1 MFARLGVPRYLGG
14 MNSFRPAKRRARH
27 QRQRRLGNYPHRDA
41 PQPRVALSQAAPR
54 PEAPAT
60 RTGPTPAP
68 SKLNPT
74 EGAPKLRRNVGLV
87 VRNAQGKVLAG
98 LRAHASGDKAWQ
110 MPQGGIEGRELPATA
125 AYRELREE
133 TGIDP
138 RAVKLVREH
147 AAWIDYI
154 LPSEMT
160 VGRRFAGQ
168 TQKWF
173 LFDYLEAGL
182 PNLAKA
188 TDQEFE
194 QLAWVEFDWLI
205 AHVIAFRK
213 PVYKEVKKAFLL

>member
-1 MFARLGVPRYLGG
+1 
-14 MNSFRPAKRRARH
+14 MNNSRPAHARARH
-27 QRQRRLGNYPHRDA
+27 RRNR
-41 PQPRVALSQAAPR
+41 R
-54 PEAPAT
+54 
-60 RTGPTPAP
+60 PAP
-68 SKLNPT
+68 TQRVGTPPPAATPLPPANRPAVNARPLPALAAET
-74 EGAPKLRRNVGLV
+74 RPLADAPKLRRNVGLV

-110 MPQGGIEGRELPATA
+110 LPQGGIEGRERPATA

-138 RAVKLVREH
+138 RAVRLVYEH
-147 AAWIDYI
+147 EAWLDYI
-154 LPSEMT
+154 LPAEMT

-188 TDQEFE
+188 TDNEFE
-194 QLAWVEFDWLI
+194 KLAWVEFDWLI
-205 AHVIAFRK
+205 AHVIDFRK
-213 PVYKEVKKAFLL
+213 PVYKAVKKALRL

>member
-1 MFARLGVPRYLGG
+1 
-14 MNSFRPAKRRARH
+14 
-27 QRQRRLGNYPHRDA
+27 
-41 PQPRVALSQAAPR
+41 
-54 PEAPAT
+54 
-60 RTGPTPAP
+60 
-68 SKLNPT
+68 
-74 EGAPKLRRNVGLV
+74 VGLV

-110 MPQGGIEGRELPATA
+110 LPQGGIEGRERPATA

-147 AAWIDYI
+147 GAWIDYH
-154 LPSEMT
+154 LPASMT
-160 VGRRFAGQ
+160 AGRRFVGQ

-173 LFDYLEAGL
+173 LFEYLETGL

-188 TDQEFE
+188 TDREFE

-205 AHVIAFRK
+205 AHVIDFRK
-213 PVYKEVKKAFLL
+213 PVYKAVKKVFGL